1 MSIRLQPG
9 MLVVVNE
16 QKIYLCI
23 RECHRNDARDL
34 MGLHRIHHLDLIWVD
49 TPVML
54 MLDDDGAYTYFE
66 TMSKFYH
73 DVIATV
79 DDVLNVLC

>member
-9 MLVVVNE
+9 MLIAINE
-16 QKIYLCI
+16 KRIYLCI
-23 RECHRNDARDL
+23 RVCHRNDARVL
-34 MGLHRIHHLDLIWVD
+34 MGLNRIQHLNLDWVD
-49 TPVML
+49 IPVML

-73 DVIATV
+73 DVIATD
-79 DDVLNVLC
+79 DDVLDVLC